1 MIESPDIVF
10 TRVDA
15 NTFSKCKDDSI
26 DYAVMEKTD
35 RAAVVALEAGWSDV
49 GSWTSLWETEAKN
62 DNSNVT
68 VGGTILENINNNYVN
83 AEQRLVSFIGLDGVV
98 VVETKDAVMVAYKD
112 DTQSIKNSV
121 SKLKTERRP

>member
-68 VGGTILENINNNYVN
+68 VGDTILENINNNYVN

-112 DTQSIKNSV
+112 DTQSIKNGV